1 MTRQIGERYQASSGA
16 ALEERVHVLE
26 ARVHDLDERVGVLSE
41 VIRVL
46 AHGLEEGP
54 TAEPGERPVA
64 DAARRA
70 YDLLLVTQATSHTTD
85 AGNPDG

>member
-1 MTRQIGERYQASSGA
+1 VTRQIGERYQASSGA

-26 ARVHDLDERVGVLSE
+26 ARVHDLDERVEVLSE

-70 YDLLLVTQATSHTTD
+70 YDLLLVTQTPSRETEAD
-85 AGNPDG
+85 VREG